1 MIAKSFKTQ
10 WHYANETWE
19 TNEVLIV
26 EEKGVVYRNGDTEW
40 HSDLVMTPFDKD
52 GNKLPFANEDEGNEW
67 MNRIKG
73 NFKII
78 GNRDGYEIHE
88 C

>member
-1 MIAKSFKTQ
+1 MIAKNFKTQ
-10 WHYANETWE
+10 WNYANEIWE

-26 EEKGVVYRNGDTEW
+26 EEKGVVYRDGDTEW
-40 HSDLVMTPFDKD
+40 RSDLLLTPYGKD
-52 GNKLPFANEDEGNEW
+52 GNKLSFANEDDGNEW
-67 MNRIKG
+67 LNRINE
-73 NFKII
+73 NFIII